1 MCLCMIYSLQSIL
14 IIADFFFLVGM
25 GFIMNAGLFYFLFL
39 VLSWAIYGLYERVEL
54 EGDERS
60 FLFFFCETFI
70 ILLFICQHI
79 TIVLDTSCKER
90 RSSTSPQATRKWAAK
105 LASRLTKIKLQ
116 CSNCE
121 AIS

>member
-1 MCLCMIYSLQSIL
+1 MK
-14 IIADFFFLVGM
+14 
-25 GFIMNAGLFYFLFL
+25 AGVFYFLFL

-60 FLFFFCETFI
+60 FLFFFLRNIHNSI
-70 ILLFICQHI
+70 IHLPTYYNRFGYILQG
-79 TIVLDTSCKER
+79 KGG
-90 RSSTSPQATRKWAAK
+90 STSPQATRKWAAK